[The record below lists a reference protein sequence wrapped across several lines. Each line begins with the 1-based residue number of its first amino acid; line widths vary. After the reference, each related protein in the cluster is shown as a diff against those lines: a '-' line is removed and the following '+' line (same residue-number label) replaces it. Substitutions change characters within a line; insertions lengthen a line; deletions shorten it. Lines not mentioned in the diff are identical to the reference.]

1 MLAAYIR
8 MKYPHIVNGAIAA
21 SAPILQF
28 QDLTPCDV
36 FYRIIS
42 SVFKANDDSCF
53 NSIKKSWPVLK
64 YVLIFFNTLELL

>member
-8 MKYPHIVNGAIAA
+8 MKYPHIVTGAIAA

-36 FYRIIS
+36 FFRIIS
-42 SVFKANDDSCF
+42 SVFKSNDKTCF
-53 NSIKKSWPVLK
+53 DNIKKSWPALK
-64 YVLIFFNTLELL
+64 LV